1 MSYNVRNLHDNRPIC
16 PFRHVGHA
24 VEGGAH
30 YHPIAAWIPSRDSVD
45 AMVRFHS
52 EVTILNY
59 DGICKQHDIYIYI
72 YYIYIFGVDKERTFK
87 ALVGSTP

>member
-1 MSYNVRNLHDNRPIC
+1 M
-16 PFRHVGHA
+16 GHA

-59 DGICKQHDIYIYI
+59 DGICKQHDIYI
-72 YYIYIFGVDKERTFK
+72 IYIITNDSNTPDRYLFHVMYADVWHSNPYLSAHAVGAVDRH
-87 ALVGSTP
+87 